1 MCAFVSENKLRSF
14 VSAGDFVRGYLRFA
28 RFSTL
33 KVQRAEHAQANPDV
47 KASKLFFHA
56 IKPNFCP
63 FIGRVARYTSSSMP
77 KNASKI
83 KVILNFIKVQ
93 TTSSLDVEYRALN
106 AKKKNHPKA
115 FWL

>member
-1 MCAFVSENKLRSF
+1 MAQAKMCAFVSENKLRSF

-56 IKPNFCP
+56 IKPNFCS

-83 KVILNFIKVQ
+83 KANLEFHK
-93 TTSSLDVEYRALN
+93 SSDDFVS
-106 AKKKNHPKA
+106 
-115 FWL
+115 

>member
-1 MCAFVSENKLRSF
+1 MAQAKMCAFVSENKLRSF

-56 IKPNFCP
+56 IKPSFCP

-83 KVILNFIKVQ
+83 KANLEFHK
-93 TTSSLDVEYRALN
+93 SSDDFVS
-106 AKKKNHPKA
+106 
-115 FWL
+115 